1 MPPRPSLDD
10 RMINRKCTAQR
21 VSSCGLS
28 RYRGWVLLAR
38 CGMECM
44 VCFSVW
50 DGTVNGTPLTA
61 AMPDWALV
69 RSGTLRVLEL

>member
-1 MPPRPSLDD
+1 MPSMPSLDD

-38 CGMECM
+38 CWMECM
-44 VCFSVW
+44 VCFSVS
-50 DGTVNGTPLTA
+50 DGS
-61 AMPDWALV
+61 
-69 RSGTLRVLEL
+69 RQ